1 MLLTAALVAAVFAV
15 FKRYIVPRTS
25 SILNNVTDHAN
36 VSDERSEPLKDAS
49 EIDIDEELKEQLDK
63 AEEDK
68 KIAEK
73 KDSVSVDLIV
83 FAGQSNMAGWG
94 GDAAKAPELI
104 EGAGA
109 EFRAVSD
116 PTKLY
121 TITEPFGFYENT
133 ETMNDMFLKRGSL
146 VTAFVNAY
154 YEKTGVPV
162 VAVSASK
169 GGTPSTYWATEV
181 VGNDVL
187 TRYKNAKTW
196 LEENGYTIRNQFV
209 VFLQGENDVLENVS
223 DSQYLADIN
232 TFSSKLFYS
241 GIDKFMMIRLGRT
254 ISDPAIY
261 DRIIKLQT
269 ELCRTD
275 PRFVLVSVLLS
286 QLDETSMVDEYH
298 YGQEA
303 LNQLGADAGANAA
316 YFAETRHD
324 PQFIDPLTGE
334 MYEPIYYEGQ

>member
-1 MLLTAALVAAVFAV
+1 MTAALAAAVFAV
-15 FKRYIVPRTS
+15 FKRYIVPRTA
-25 SILNNVTDHAN
+25 SILNHVTDHAN

-49 EIDIDEELKEQLDK
+49 EIEIDEEIQEQLDK

-68 KIAEK
+68 EITEH
-73 KDSVSVDLIV
+73 KDTVSVDLIV

-94 GDAAKAPELI
+94 GDASKAPKLT

-133 ETMNDMFLKRGSL
+133 ETMNDMFMKRGSL

-154 YEKTGVPV
+154 YKETGVPV

-169 GGTPSTYWATEV
+169 GGTPSTYWATDV
-181 VGNDVL
+181 VGDDVV
-187 TRYKNAKTW
+187 TRYMNAKTW
-196 LEENGYTIRNQFV
+196 LVENGYTIRNQFV
-209 VFLQGENDVLENVS
+209 VFLQGENDVIENVS

-232 TFSSKLFYS
+232 TFSSKLFYK
-241 GIDKFMMIRLGRT
+241 GIDKFMMIRVGRT
-254 ISDPAIY
+254 ISDASIY
-261 DRIIKLQT
+261 DRISKLQT

-286 QLDETSMVDEYH
+286 KLDESYMVDEYH
-298 YGQEA
+298 YDQDA
-303 LNQLGADAGANAA
+303 LNLLGEDAGVNAA
-316 YFAETRHD
+316 YFAKTRHD
-324 PQFIDPLTGE
+324 PEFIDPLTGE